1 MAGGGNWWGG
11 VSRVYTKEITI
22 TLQDFKEDSKQAE
35 KDFYEWSG
43 NVSLTLGASDGNSMT
58 FEEDTLATQ
67 NQENVLF
74 ADFIDPKI
82 EVESSTINDENINS
96 VTVRL
101 KATDKYFTPESVIS
115 EDKVKVMIDGQYAT
129 EAQGIHISFGT
140 EEELYTTRNSA
151 TEQYGVIQNITVTG
165 IADKLDKNIQLV
177 IESGAVADLSAN
189 TNEETKISLFN
200 WLKDASSETS
210 QTSAFLGMTTTA
222 GATLQ
227 RQNIQSVEFLNSTA
241 TAPSKVISQATGV
254 QDHIK
259 YILQVIIQCMQI
271 QIQQIY
277 LDL

>member
-1 MAGGGNWWGG
+1 MQEESSFQMNQQHQQVVDLAVGGGGNWWGG

-22 TLQDFKEDSKQAE
+22 TLQDFEEDSKQAE

-101 KATDKYFTPESVIS
+101 KATDKYFTPESVIN

-129 EAQGIHISFGT
+129 EAQGVHISFGT

-151 TEQYGVIQNITVTG
+151 TAQYGVCLLYTSDA
-165 IADKLDKNIQLV
+165 ADEL
-177 IESGAVADLSAN
+177 
-189 TNEETKISLFN
+189 
-200 WLKDASSETS
+200 
-210 QTSAFLGMTTTA
+210 
-222 GATLQ
+222 
-227 RQNIQSVEFLNSTA
+227 
-241 TAPSKVISQATGV
+241 
-254 QDHIK
+254 
-259 YILQVIIQCMQI
+259 
-271 QIQQIY
+271 
-277 LDL
+277 